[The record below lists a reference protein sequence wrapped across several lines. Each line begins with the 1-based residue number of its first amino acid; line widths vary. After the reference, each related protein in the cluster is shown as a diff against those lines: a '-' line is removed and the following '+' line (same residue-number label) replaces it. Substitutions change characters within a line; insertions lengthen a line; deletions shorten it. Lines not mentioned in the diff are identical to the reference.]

1 MKYIFRKMI
10 VLAVIASI
18 VFLHTHLAL
27 AASEITPDAAYLIR
41 RYNTSLTI
49 TANGTFV
56 IDAQTQ
62 TYSVVDWVSV
72 TVYLQ
77 AWDGS
82 RWQDIK
88 SWTSSRENDTMAYI
102 NVAIEG
108 VPWGYYYRTRGVH
121 KATLNYYTE
130 TLYSY
135 SSSIYY

>member
-1 MKYIFRKMI
+1 MI
-10 VLAVIASI
+10 VLAVIVSI
-18 VFLHTHLAL
+18 VFLYTHTAL
-27 AASEITPDAAYLIR
+27 AASEVTPDAAYLIR

-77 AWDGS
+77 VWDGS
-82 RWQDIK
+82 KWQDIK
-88 SWTSSRENDTMAYI
+88 SWTSSRENDTMAYV
-102 NVAIEG
+102 NVALGG
-108 VPWGYYYRTRGVH
+108 VPRGYYYRTRGVH

-130 TLYSY
+130 TLSSY